1 MLRRTDGDREKYPA
15 DHHPYRHD
23 HADAEVESNTGTSP
37 GSSKI
42 PSTATTGIGTTT
54 PTATTGARTGGPSP
68 APVDEGC
75 PNINGTT
82 YVPKDALGAD
92 IPLKTSGGTSQS
104 FVRLCRTDY
113 PVGKEYGNG
122 GIHDIFKVYLPSLE
136 ECIDACAMYNQRYQ
150 NKIDKGIPVVGGFC
164 KTVTI
169 VKKGT
174 TTW

>member
-1 MLRRTDGDREKYPA
+1 M
-15 DHHPYRHD
+15 
-23 HADAEVESNTGTSP
+23 
-37 GSSKI
+37 
-42 PSTATTGIGTTT
+42 
-54 PTATTGARTGGPSP
+54 
-68 APVDEGC
+68 
-75 PNINGTT
+75 
-82 YVPKDALGAD
+82 PKDALGAD